1 MKNCWYKIFLKDP
14 SPHCQLFVGLSR
26 EWVSLDTS
34 PEAKV
39 QMVHLPASEWKA
51 LIQFYQN
58 LYMKGKKVLLRQDYK
73 ELVEISLKLPGLQ
86 LPASKQFKWK
96 KVGAVLKA
104 RFMAWS
110 LCSMKALAFANDLN
124 FSEETKEKLWRFA
137 LFQVGIYIPH
147 FLMSSCGSDAAVNDL
162 ALHKKLRKFREDDE
176 ILAEEALKTLKRH
189 LWYLSELTIPMAFFS
204 DKVDED
210 IKSRLATKLL
220 SLKKNKKDKVGSQKL
235 SKLKFP
241 KILPN
246 TDLYDLATEEP
257 LEFFSVIK
265 VDSKWLEQPVDS
277 WDNSQW

>member
-1 MKNCWYKIFLKDP
+1 
-14 SPHCQLFVGLSR
+14 
-26 EWVSLDTS
+26 
-34 PEAKV
+34 
-39 QMVHLPASEWKA
+39 
-51 LIQFYQN
+51 
-58 LYMKGKKVLLRQDYK
+58 
-73 ELVEISLKLPGLQ
+73 
-86 LPASKQFKWK
+86 
-96 KVGAVLKA
+96 
-104 RFMAWS
+104 
-110 LCSMKALAFANDLN
+110 
-124 FSEETKEKLWRFA
+124 
-137 LFQVGIYIPH
+137 
-147 FLMSSCGSDAAVNDL
+147 MSSCGSDAAVKDL

-257 LEFFSVIK
+257 LEFFSIIK

-277 WDNSQW
+277 WDNSQL

>member
-1 MKNCWYKIFLKDP
+1 
-14 SPHCQLFVGLSR
+14 
-26 EWVSLDTS
+26 
-34 PEAKV
+34 
-39 QMVHLPASEWKA
+39 
-51 LIQFYQN
+51 
-58 LYMKGKKVLLRQDYK
+58 
-73 ELVEISLKLPGLQ
+73 
-86 LPASKQFKWK
+86 
-96 KVGAVLKA
+96 
-104 RFMAWS
+104 
-110 LCSMKALAFANDLN
+110 
-124 FSEETKEKLWRFA
+124 
-137 LFQVGIYIPH
+137 
-147 FLMSSCGSDAAVNDL
+147 MSSCGSDAAVKDL

-257 LEFFSVIK
+257 LEFFSIIK
-265 VDSKWLEQPVDS
+265 VDSKWLEQAVDS
-277 WDNSQW
+277 WDNSGDFQTTKTFVSTVKTTNDLAERAIKTATDYAQILTKNEDTRRRIIQGVEDHRRAYPDFSKKTLNN

>member
-1 MKNCWYKIFLKDP
+1 
-14 SPHCQLFVGLSR
+14 
-26 EWVSLDTS
+26 
-34 PEAKV
+34 
-39 QMVHLPASEWKA
+39 
-51 LIQFYQN
+51 
-58 LYMKGKKVLLRQDYK
+58 
-73 ELVEISLKLPGLQ
+73 
-86 LPASKQFKWK
+86 
-96 KVGAVLKA
+96 
-104 RFMAWS
+104 
-110 LCSMKALAFANDLN
+110 MKAFAFANDLN

-189 LWYLSELTIPMAFFS
+189 LWYLSELTIPLFS

-210 IKSRLATKLL
+210 IKSRLAAKLL

-257 LEFFSVIK
+257 LEFFSIIK
-265 VDSKWLEQPVDS
+265 VDSKWLEQAVDS
-277 WDNSQW
+277 WDNSGDFQTTKTFVSTVKTTNDLAERAIKTATDYAQILTKNEDTRRRIIQGVEDHRRAYPDFSKKTLNN